1 MNRPIIAL
9 LIAAALTAGT
19 VASCGTKDG
28 AGSSAEMPEEISL
41 TPEESDDRAGDSIVS
56 DDSAGEITGELSSDQ
71 IGVEGHVFTLPC
83 AFSEW
88 TDNGWEFADPA
99 GTLEPNHYVH
109 VQRFKKGDK
118 VVFVKIYNPTSETIP
133 YADGVITSVKVD
145 FMYGIDSVMLPQGL
159 LFDKNTEE
167 EDVLAERMNEPMN
180 KRMMALLLSAALT
193 VGAVASCGKR
203 SQPSRRIPLL
213 RLGGIPQKRGSG
225 DFDLRGQYKRRNAEL
240 RRLSLV

>member
-99 GTLEPNHYVH
+99 GTLESNHYVH

-167 EDVLAERMNEPMN
+167 EDVLAAYGTPYF
-180 KRMMALLLSAALT
+180 
-193 VGAVASCGKR
+193 R
-203 SQPSRRIPLL
+203 SETEDTFRLYYQDQKNPYHNMDFYVMKPESRDTGVYPCVEIENF
-213 RLGGIPQKRGSG
+213 S
-225 DFDLRGQYKRRNAEL
+225 
-240 RRLSLV
+240 

>member
-9 LIAAALTAGT
+9 LIAVALTAGT

-99 GTLEPNHYVH
+99 GTLESNHYVH

-167 EDVLAERMNEPMN
+167 EDVLAAYGTPYF
-180 KRMMALLLSAALT
+180 
-193 VGAVASCGKR
+193 R
-203 SQPSRRIPLL
+203 SETEDTFRLYYQDQKNPYHNMDFYVMKPESRDTGVYPCVEIENF
-213 RLGGIPQKRGSG
+213 S
-225 DFDLRGQYKRRNAEL
+225 
-240 RRLSLV
+240 